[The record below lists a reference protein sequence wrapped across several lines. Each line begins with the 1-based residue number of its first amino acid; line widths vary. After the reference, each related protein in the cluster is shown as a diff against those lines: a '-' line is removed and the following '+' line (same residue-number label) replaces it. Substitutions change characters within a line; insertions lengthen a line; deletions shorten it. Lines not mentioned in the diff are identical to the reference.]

1 MNRVKG
7 NKQMNVL
14 SLLQPKCAI
23 TYLTDEDVLED
34 AIQVLK
40 KSGYTA
46 VPVLRRNGEY
56 MGSISEGD
64 FLWAIMNEGESIL
77 QRAKVKDIVRRG
89 WNPSTDVG
97 VSMERLLTSSINQNF
112 IPIVDD
118 RQYFVGIVTRK
129 DIIKSFSKMSSIE
142 I

>member
-1 MNRVKG
+1 
-7 NKQMNVL
+7 MNVF
-14 SLLQPKCAI
+14 SLLQPKCEI
-23 TYLTDEDVLED
+23 TYLTEEDVLED

-40 KSGYTA
+40 ESGYTA

-89 WNPSTDVG
+89 WNPATDG
-97 VSMERLLTSSINQNF
+97 RASMEQLLNRSINQNF
-112 IPIVDD
+112 VPIIDD
-118 RQYFVGIVTRK
+118 RQYFIGIVTRK
-129 DIIKSFSKMSSIE
+129 DIIKNCSKIYSAAV
-142 I
+142 

>member
-1 MNRVKG
+1 
-7 NKQMNVL
+7 MNVL

-89 WNPSTDVG
+89 WNSSTDVG
-97 VSMERLLTSSINQNF
+97 VSMEQLLTSSINQNF

-129 DIIKSFSKMSSIE
+129 DIIKSFSKMSGIE
-142 I
+142 L

>member
-89 WNPSTDVG
+89 WNSSTDVG
-97 VSMERLLTSSINQNF
+97 VSMEQLLTSSINQNF

-129 DIIKSFSKMSSIE
+129 DIIKSFSKMSGIE
-142 I
+142 L

>member
-1 MNRVKG
+1 
-7 NKQMNVL
+7 MNVL
-14 SLLQPKCAI
+14 SLLQPKCDI
-23 TYLTDEDVLED
+23 TYLTEEDVLED

-64 FLWAIMNEGESIL
+64 FLWAIMKEGESIL

-89 WNPSTDVG
+89 WNPATDVG
-97 VSMERLLTSSINQNF
+97 VSMEQLLASSINQNF

-118 RQYFVGIVTRK
+118 REYFVGIITRK
-129 DIIKSFSKMSSIE
+129 DIIRSFSRMSGIE